1 MLDDAVR
8 EILKQPL
15 VARVTTINPDGY
27 PHTVPIWFILDGDDI
42 VMATGGTTRK
52 VRNILANPKGAV
64 TVGGD
69 PKDDDGKAYH
79 PGYLFQG
86 DFTVEADPENAW
98 IRRIAHH
105 YRDDDQIEHDIAEWG
120 PHDAIRLTIRNV
132 IQVMP

>member
-8 EILKQPL
+8 EVLRQPL

-42 VMATGGTTRK
+42 VLATGGTTRK

-69 PKDDDGKAYH
+69 PKDDVGEAYY
-79 PGYLFQG
+79 PGYLLQG
-86 DFTVEADPENAW
+86 DFSVERDPSGEW
-98 IRRIAHH
+98 IKRITYH
-105 YRDDDQIEHDIAEWG
+105 YRKDKEKADQDIAEWG
-120 PHDAIRLTIRNV
+120 PQDAIRLKIRKV
-132 IQVMP
+132 IRVM